1 MLAFGSNGSLGIDDG
16 LLGLAPVIE
25 SFRRRFMEINDILEI
40 KPESKAGLEA
50 TKAAIKGVS
59 SFLGMVFKPGLE
71 ELGHIFKDEVRYW
84 RLNNILSMLNSAK
97 GKLEFD
103 GKELNLTANA
113 RVGLSIMEGCS
124 EVDNEELQDL
134 WAGLFASSCTPDGRD
149 DSNMNFVDLLRRMSS
164 VEAKILDYACRN
176 CNKYIYPNQL
186 IIAEDITVS
195 FDTLVKIAGT
205 DDRYRLD
212 SELDHMRS
220 IELLLQGGSF
230 AGSGGGFTASDD
242 SLEANI
248 TPSPL
253 ALNLYFKTHSLG
265 ISPKAFWSDKLIL
278 RNEDTDNQKQQEEFD
293 RIFSGIS
300 K

>member
-1 MLAFGSNGSLGIDDG
+1 
-16 LLGLAPVIE
+16 
-25 SFRRRFMEINDILEI
+25 MEINDILGL
-40 KPESKAGLEA
+40 KPESEA
-50 TKAAIKGVS
+50 QAENTKAAIKGVS
-59 SFLGMVFKPGLE
+59 SFLKVVFKPGLE
-71 ELGHIFKDEVRYW
+71 ELGYIIKDEIRYW
-84 RLNNILSMLNSAK
+84 RLNNILSMLNLAQ
-97 GKLEFD
+97 GKLDFD

-113 RVGLSIMEGCS
+113 RVGLSIMEECS
-124 EVDNEELQDL
+124 NVDNEELQDL
-134 WAGLFASSCTPDGRD
+134 WAGLFSSSCTPDGRD

-186 IIAEDITVS
+186 IIAENITVS
-195 FDTLVKIAGT
+195 FETLVKIAGT
-205 DDRYRLD
+205 NDRYRLD

-230 AGSGGGFTASDD
+230 ADSGGGFTASDN

-265 ISPKAFWSDKLIL
+265 ISPKVFWGDKLIP
-278 RNEDTDNQKQQEEFD
+278 RNEEADNQKQQDEID
-293 RIFSGIS
+293 KIISGAT
-300 K
+300 KMTQELP

>member
-1 MLAFGSNGSLGIDDG
+1 
-16 LLGLAPVIE
+16 
-25 SFRRRFMEINDILEI
+25 MEIKDMFGIEPI
-40 KPESKAGLEA
+40 GEAGLEVV
-50 TKAAIKGVS
+50 KASIKGVS
-59 SFLGMVFKPGLE
+59 SFLEVVFKPGLE
-71 ELGHIFKDEVRYW
+71 ELGYLVKDQVRLW
-84 RLNNILSMLNSAK
+84 RLNNILRTLEKAQ
-97 GKLEFD
+97 GKFEFD
-103 GKELNLTANA
+103 GKEINLTANA
-113 RVGLSIMEGCS
+113 RVGISIMEGCS

-134 WAGLFASSCTPDGRD
+134 WAGLFVSSCTPDGKD

-186 IIAEDITVS
+186 IVAEDITVS

-230 AGSGGGFTASDD
+230 ADSGGGFTASDE

-265 ISPKAFWSDKLIL
+265 ILPKVFWGDKLKP
-278 RNEDTDNQKQQEEFD
+278 RDEKADKQKQQDEFD
-293 RIFSGIS
+293 RIISEIS

>member
-1 MLAFGSNGSLGIDDG
+1 MFG
-16 LLGLAPVIE
+16 IE
-25 SFRRRFMEINDILEI
+25 PIGE
-40 KPESKAGLEA
+40 AGLEVV
-50 TKAAIKGVS
+50 KASIKGVS
-59 SFLGMVFKPGLE
+59 SFLEVVFKPGLE
-71 ELGHIFKDEVRYW
+71 ELGYLVKDQVRLW
-84 RLNNILSMLNSAK
+84 RLNNILRTLEKAQ
-97 GKLEFD
+97 GKFEFD
-103 GKELNLTANA
+103 GKEINLTANA
-113 RVGLSIMEGCS
+113 RVGISIMEGCS

-134 WAGLFASSCTPDGRD
+134 WAGLFVSSCTPDGKD

-186 IIAEDITVS
+186 IVAEDITVS

-230 AGSGGGFTASDD
+230 ADSGGGFTASDE

-265 ISPKAFWSDKLIL
+265 ILPKVFWGDKLKP
-278 RNEDTDNQKQQEEFD
+278 RDEKADKQKQQDEFD
-293 RIFSGIS
+293 RIISEIS

>member
-1 MLAFGSNGSLGIDDG
+1 MEIKDLLGIEPIG
-16 LLGLAPVIE
+16 E
-25 SFRRRFMEINDILEI
+25 
-40 KPESKAGLEA
+40 AGLEA

-59 SFLGMVFKPGLE
+59 SFLELVFKPGLE
-71 ELGHIFKDEVRYW
+71 ELGYLIKDEVRLW
-84 RLNNILSMLNSAK
+84 RLNNIIRTLEKAQ
-97 GKLEFD
+97 GKMEFD
-103 GKELNLTANA
+103 GKDLNLMANA
-113 RVGLSIMEGCS
+113 RVGLNIMEGCS

-164 VEAKILDYACRN
+164 VEAKIIDYACRN

-186 IIAEDITVS
+186 IIADEISVP
-195 FDTLVKIAGT
+195 FDTLVEISGT

-220 IELLLQGGSF
+220 IELLVQGGSF
-230 AGSGGGFTASDD
+230 VGSGGGFTVSDN

-248 TPSPL
+248 TPSSL
-253 ALNLYFKTHSLG
+253 ALNLYFKTHSIG
-265 ISPKAFWSDKLIL
+265 ISPKVFWGDKLIP
-278 RNEDTDNQKQQEEFD
+278 RNEDDDNQKQQDEIDKF
-293 RIFSGIS
+293 FSGIS

>member
-1 MLAFGSNGSLGIDDG
+1 MEIKDLLGIEPIG
-16 LLGLAPVIE
+16 E
-25 SFRRRFMEINDILEI
+25 
-40 KPESKAGLEA
+40 AGLEVV
-50 TKAAIKGVS
+50 KASIKGVS
-59 SFLGMVFKPGLE
+59 SFLEVVFKPGLE
-71 ELGHIFKDEVRYW
+71 ELGFLVKDQVRLW
-84 RLNNILSMLNSAK
+84 RLKNILQTLEKAQ

-103 GKELNLTANA
+103 GKDINLTANA
-113 RVGLSIMEGCS
+113 RVGLSIMEECS
-124 EVDNEELQDL
+124 NVDNEELQDL
-134 WAGLFASSCTPDGRD
+134 WAGLFASSCTPDGKD

-186 IIAEDITVS
+186 IIAEEISVP

-230 AGSGGGFTASDD
+230 ADSGGGFSVSDD

-248 TPSPL
+248 TPSSL
-253 ALNLYFKTHSLG
+253 ALNLYFKTHSIG
-265 ISPKAFWSDKLIL
+265 ISPKVFWGDKLIP
-278 RNEDTDNQKQQEEFD
+278 RDEKADNQKQQEEFD
-293 RIFSGIS
+293 KIISGIS

>member
-1 MLAFGSNGSLGIDDG
+1 MEIRDILGI
-16 LLGLAPVIE
+16 
-25 SFRRRFMEINDILEI
+25 
-40 KPESKAGLEA
+40 KPISEAGLEA

-59 SFLGMVFKPGLE
+59 TFLEIVFKPGLE
-71 ELGHIFKDEVRYW
+71 ELGYMMKDEVRYW

-134 WAGLFASSCTPDGRD
+134 WAGLFASSCTPDGKD

-164 VEAKILDYACRN
+164 VEAKIIDYACKN
-176 CNKYIYPNQL
+176 STKFLYPNKL
-186 IIAEDITVS
+186 IMSDGLTVS
-195 FDTLVKIAGT
+195 FETLVEIAGT
-205 DDRYRLD
+205 KDIYRLD

-220 IELLLQGGSF
+220 IELLVAGDSLEGG
-230 AGSGGGFTASDD
+230 GGGFTASDID
-242 SLEANI
+242 LEANI

-253 ALNLYFKTHSLG
+253 ALNLYYRTHSTG
-265 ISPKAFWSDKLIL
+265 ISPIEFWGDRLISYTPIDI
-278 RNEDTDNQKQQEEFD
+278 EAKHTTDVKSMWDDAIKNAEE
-293 RIFSGIS
+293 
-300 K
+300 KYKP

>member
-1 MLAFGSNGSLGIDDG
+1 MEIQDILGI
-16 LLGLAPVIE
+16 
-25 SFRRRFMEINDILEI
+25 
-40 KPESKAGLEA
+40 KPIGEAGLEA

-59 SFLGMVFKPGLE
+59 TFLEIVFKPGLE
-71 ELGHIFKDEVRYW
+71 ELGFLMKDEVRYW
-84 RLNNILSMLNSAK
+84 RLNNILRMLNKAQ

-103 GKELNLTANA
+103 GQNLNLTANA
-113 RVGLSIMEGCS
+113 RVGLAIMEECS
-124 EVDNEELQDL
+124 AVDNEELQNL

-164 VEAKILDYACRN
+164 VEAKIIDYACRN

-186 IIAEDITVS
+186 IIADDITVS
-195 FDTLVKIAGT
+195 FETLVEIAGT

-220 IELLLQGGSF
+220 IELLLQGGPF
-230 AGSGGGFTASDD
+230 ADCGGGFIASDD

-248 TPSPL
+248 TPSSL

-265 ISPKAFWSDKLIL
+265 VSPKVFWGDKLIP
-278 RNEDTDNQKQQEEFD
+278 RNKDADIQKQQDEID
-293 RIFSGIS
+293 KIIS
-300 K
+300 EK